1 MQEDF
6 SEEIVSN
13 ENLAWLTHPALVYE
27 AIVILQSRDDKC
39 VAHETLLSLTPMLER
54 SLGNVLYTYNSK
66 LKIPSLLRDLINTKE
81 LYDIIGSRILWLILH
96 VMVGTPQGEFLIA
109 RNRAILTIDMF
120 RMKST
125 SCNGVQQS
133 CKFCLISL

>member
-96 VMVGTPQGEFLIA
+96 VMVGTPQGKFFL
-109 RNRAILTIDMF
+109 F
-120 RMKST
+120 
-125 SCNGVQQS
+125 SCIGKIFLNMPNH
-133 CKFCLISL
+133 